1 MKALVYRGPGKKAL
15 EERPKPEIT
24 APTDAIVKITK
35 TTICGTDLHI
45 LKGDVPTCQPG
56 RILGH
61 EGVGIVEK
69 VGPAVTAFK
78 PGDRVLISCI
88 SACGK
93 CEYCRKQMYS
103 HCTTGGWIL
112 GNKIDGT
119 QAEFVRIPYADTSL
133 YPIPDGA
140 DEEALVMLSD
150 ILPTGFECGVLNG
163 KVEPGS
169 TVAIVGAGP
178 IGLAALLT
186 AQFYSPAEII
196 MIDLDDNRLEVAKR
210 FGATATVNSA
220 DGKAVE
226 TVMKMT
232 GGRGVD
238 TAIEAVGIPATFEL
252 CEKIVAPGGTIANI
266 GVHGKKVDLHLE
278 SLWDR
283 NIAITTRLV
292 DTVTTPMLLKT
303 VAVAQDRPEA
313 ADHASL
319 QARQDSRC
327 LRDLRPRRQD
337 TSAQGDHRGLATIVI
352 ERSRDNIKGVPRMTY
367 QSLNPAT
374 GKLLKKFEE
383 LTDKQLEI
391 KIAAADDLFR
401 EAGGTRRTPSVQ
413 SSWPRRR
420 SCCMP
425 RPTSSRIR

>member
-1 MKALVYRGPGKKAL
+1 MALTTIERPAARARDAAAAVMKAFVYRGPGKKAL
-15 EERPKPEIT
+15 ENAPKPEIT
-24 APTDAIVKITK
+24 APTDAIVKIVK

-61 EGVGIVEK
+61 EGVGIVDK
-69 VGPAVTAFK
+69 AGPAVTAFK

-88 SACGK
+88 SSCGK
-93 CEYCRKQMYS
+93 CIYCRKLMYS

-112 GNKIDGT
+112 GNRIDGT

-133 YPIPDGA
+133 YRIPDGA

-163 KVEPGS
+163 KVQPGS
-169 TVAIVGAGP
+169 SVAIVGAGP

-210 FGATATVNSA
+210 FGATSVINSA
-220 DGKAVE
+220 DGKAAE
-226 TVMKMT
+226 NIMKMT
-232 GGRGVD
+232 NNRGVD

-252 CEKIVAPGGTIANI
+252 CEKVVTAGGHIANI

-292 DTVTTPMLLKT
+292 DTVTIPMLFKT
-303 VAVAQDRPEA
+303 V
-313 ADHASL
+313 S
-319 QARQDSRC
+319 SRKIDPK
-327 LRDLRPRRQD
+327 LLI
-337 TSAQGDHRGLATIVI
+337 THGFKL
-352 ERSRDNIKGVPRMTY
+352 DNILHAHETFGNAAKTK
-367 QSLNPAT
+367 A
-374 GKLLKKFEE
+374 LKV
-383 LTDKQLEI
+383 I
-391 KIAAADDLFR
+391 I
-401 EAGGTRRTPSVQ
+401 EASG
-413 SSWPRRR
+413 
-420 SCCMP
+420 
-425 RPTSSRIR
+425 